1 MAATLSSLW
10 GRAQSNKRPLPGQA
24 GGCVDLTAEDDA
36 AKSQVSGKV
45 HSPDRANIDLAD
57 ASSYTEVQ
65 QAIELGQ
72 NTKRRRLDTTAMAQ
86 QVCVTPS
93 STIMALLGSTFLY
106 LMLCRQKTASPVLQ
120 GHILCLPVSN
130 RLKV

>member
-45 HSPDRANIDLAD
+45 HSPDRANLVD
-57 ASSYTEVQ
+57 ASNYTEVQ

-93 STIMALLGSTFLY
+93 ATIMALLGSTFLY
-106 LMLCRQKTASPVLQ
+106 LMLYRQKTASPVLQ

-130 RLKV
+130 RLKD